1 MARITVEDCVDKF
14 ASRFELVLI
23 ASHRAKKLH
32 SGELPTVEKE
42 NDKNTVIALREIAE
56 TTIPINEMK
65 ENLISQY
72 QTYTILDEEE
82 DVIVPI
88 KPFVVEEPTNRHVL
102 GFDDKFFERQMK
114 VLRVDYEIFM
124 INFKIF
130 EKFVIKGGFFCQFFR
145 WGPII
150 ISARLSDGVNV
161 MRVNLIPLMRAFFPF
176 ICFVFMIICFF
187 RRVG

>member
-14 ASRFELVLI
+14 PSRFELVLI

-82 DVIVPI
+82 DVS
-88 KPFVVEEPTNRHVL
+88 VEVSDQYYPSNTKNSNLESTNENIHKQV
-102 GFDDKFFERQMK
+102 ENEIK
-114 VLRVDYEIFM
+114 VLSSTEDKDLGDHYEISEDAQSEEEH
-124 INFKIF
+124 ITEDNAKENKIY
-130 EKFVIKGGFFCQFFR
+130 
-145 WGPII
+145 
-150 ISARLSDGVNV
+150 
-161 MRVNLIPLMRAFFPF
+161 
-176 ICFVFMIICFF
+176 
-187 RRVG
+187 